1 MDPVVV
7 SWVQAMVAS
16 RGANCSVLWIDEIMK
31 KHEWRVPPILKGAI
45 TNADLFINFSLDLAI
60 EEDAEFRQ
68 YIEET
73 KTWYV
78 RMFPVTTA
86 LLMTDWARTPHE
98 LVVMVR
104 HVSSDPFMNHMAKF
118 VMSDP
123 NGTEL
128 EGNILDPVKREG
140 IPGMPYNSWR
150 RDASHY
156 IPWPE
161 WVHPPVNC
169 KDVNGVLFFD
179 CMLPYWSRYMGIA
192 PAWKEPV
199 RVDVKDNKMVKISG
213 GKEADAINRALKDL
227 ETKVGDGIWKF
238 DTFHFGIHP
247 NASVTHD
254 QCPNDIYRRIIE
266 HSHPSNMHWHL
277 GSAPANENYNYYPH
291 ITADIRNCHPQ
302 DRRQARVGQRL
313 HAVPAGPESARGR
326 CQVPRPSR
334 RPRRDLGQQ
343 ENRYEQADRLHR
355 AQPRRRVQGRR
366 HRHPRDQRGR
376 QQHHA
381 ARQAAC
387 EDMPKRAGYLAYAP
401 KAGVL
406 YSVDERKTD
415 GRGPKKPASS
425 VMAFKVDQ
433 ETGALTF
440 LNQQPT
446 VGAMPAS
453 ITRGRGQGAPLDRQP
468 RLLRSRGQGGRDSP
482 TASGSRSSSTTT
494 RRWSS
499 TAWATTAPSARSRT
513 CTC

>member
-1 MDPVVV
+1 VSTQLGIPKAALDALIQLVDYDAQVKPGMEVLIGAHLDGAYGSENLVDPVVV

-60 EEDAEFRQ
+60 EENAEFRQ
-68 YIEET
+68 YIEGT

-104 HVSSDPFMNHMAKF
+104 HVSSDAFMNHMAKF
-118 VMSDP
+118 VMSDT

-169 KDVNGVLFFD
+169 KNVNGVLFFD
-179 CMLPYWSRYMGIA
+179 CMLPYWARYMGIA
-192 PAWKEPV
+192 PAWQDPV
-199 RVDVKDNKMVKISG
+199 RVDVVDNKMVKISG

-277 GSAPANENYNYYPH
+277 GSAPANENYNFYPH
-291 ITADIRNCHPQ
+291 VTADIRNCTLKIADKLVWDNGYMLCQQ
-302 DRRQARVGQRL
+302 DKRVLDVAAKYPDLPGI
-313 HAVPAGPESARGR
+313 PE
-326 CQVPRPSR
+326 
-334 RPRRDLGQQ
+334 
-343 ENRYEQADRLHR
+343 
-355 AQPRRRVQGRR
+355 RV
-366 HRHPRDQRGR
+366 
-376 QQHHA
+376 
-381 ARQAAC
+381 
-387 EDMPKRAGYLAYAP
+387 
-401 KAGVL
+401 
-406 YSVDERKTD
+406 
-415 GRGPKKPASS
+415 
-425 VMAFKVDQ
+425 
-433 ETGALTF
+433 
-440 LNQQPT
+440 
-446 VGAMPAS
+446 
-453 ITRGRGQGAPLDRQP
+453 
-468 RLLRSRGQGGRDSP
+468 
-482 TASGSRSSSTTT
+482 
-494 RRWSS
+494 
-499 TAWATTAPSARSRT
+499 
-513 CTC
+513 